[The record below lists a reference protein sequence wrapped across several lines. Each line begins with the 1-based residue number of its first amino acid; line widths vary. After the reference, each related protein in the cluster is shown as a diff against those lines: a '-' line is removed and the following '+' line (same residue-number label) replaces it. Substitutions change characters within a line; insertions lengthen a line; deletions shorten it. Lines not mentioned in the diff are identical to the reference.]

1 MCRDDSVLE
10 ERRKM
15 LVTWGFV
22 RCLHNAVVTAIGHN
36 CNCGCSCHV
45 TTVSPS
51 PVSHELNMIS
61 FVRLSVRLSHQL
73 YTLKPITST
82 SEMTWHLEC
91 GETLK
96 LIEIVKKTTVLWQTV
111 HKNMEGRDRGT
122 PDAGMH
128 QLHICCTVRANCSFV
143 ICGNAEFF
151 GCRMRQS
158 DKG

>member
-96 LIEIVKKTTVLWQTV
+96 LIEIVKKNYRSLANGPQ
-111 HKNMEGRDRGT
+111 KYGRKRPRDT
-122 PDAGMH
+122 WCWYASVAH
-128 QLHICCTVRANCSFV
+128 LLYSASELQLCDLRK
-143 ICGNAEFF
+143 CGIFRLQNAAK
-151 GCRMRQS
+151 R
-158 DKG
+158 